1 MTNRV
6 ISEIGYVAL
15 QTTDLDGSLQHAQ
28 DILGLVETERT
39 GNAVFLGSRARAHH
53 ELVYLDSPEN
63 ALGHIGLVAPNQAAL
78 DTVRRR
84 VMDAGYPLLSAE
96 PLHPGVA
103 DGFSFVGPEN
113 FIFEIYIQM
122 EKVALTPKS
131 FGPDRFGH
139 VNLHPQNLG
148 AMLDFFVKILD
159 FRISDVI
166 GDDFAYFLRCN
177 PEHHGVALI
186 KGRGWMHHHAWQVQ
200 SIAELGKAGDRLF
213 ESGAELLMGPVRHGA
228 GHNIA
233 AYYVEPNGAVVELY
247 TDIEMIY
254 DDERPPIIWEADD
267 RRWATRWASYDFT
280 EFRSHGVYPAS
291 EAISSH

>member
-1 MTNRV
+1 MSTGV

-15 QTTDLDGSLQHAQ
+15 QAGDMERSLAHSR
-28 DILGLVETERT
+28 DILGLVETGRS

-53 ELVYLDSPEN
+53 ELVYLDSPVD
-63 ALGHIGLVAPNQAAL
+63 ALGHIGLVARDTAAL

-84 VMDAGYPLLSAE
+84 VAAEGLRFLSQT

-113 FIFEIYIQM
+113 FIFEIYVGMQPV
-122 EKVALTPKS
+122 ELVPVS

-139 VNLHPQNLG
+139 VNLHPQNLQ
-148 AMLDFFVKILD
+148 AMLDFFLRVLE
-159 FRISDVI
+159 FRVSDVI

-186 KGRGWMHHHAWQVQ
+186 KGRGWMHHHAWQMQ

-213 ESGAELLMGPVRHGA
+213 EAGGELLMGPVRHGA

-233 AYYVEPNGAVVELY
+233 VYYVEPTGAVVELY
-247 TDIEMIY
+247 TDMELIF
-254 DDERPPIIWEADD
+254 DDERPPIVWSQDD
-267 RRWATRWASYDFT
+267 PKWATRWATYDFT
-280 EFRSHGVYPAS
+280 AFRSHGIFPAA
-291 EAISSH
+291 EAIAAQ